1 MADKVLGNEFSNNKK
16 VKLIAGEV
24 YDNMPYTKKAKSYMS
39 QGELEGKKY
48 GNTYSIYLTDPGEV
62 HDGLEASPDTITE
75 YEVPVTLKNKNTS
88 VELDAWNKLGDIESF
103 TNEIAK
109 PRGRKL
115 ARSVEKEVIE
125 DTLPKA
131 FQVVAGSA
139 NFKTLTDMSKALDEV
154 SMAGTKVTF
163 VKPTVAGTI
172 ANGGLANFIPDSIQK
187 EIYGRN
193 YLGEY
198 ANASQVTLPGLP
210 VVKAGASACTI
221 TGTAVSGTD
230 DFSSVVIGYKPI
242 DTVVCAGGKKGEAF
256 TVDGLKV
263 VDVNGM
269 PTDQDY
275 TVILTSDANASNE
288 CSIAP
293 IRATLHDTVSGKKF
307 DNYGNPNAWFDST
320 FTGFDATP
328 VLTSG
333 ASYYVGVCREDDA
346 LAFDTYRFADLPGSE
361 NETVT
366 VDGVSVKMSKYG
378 DGKNMQSLV
387 RLDLPYAAGVPDAR
401 RQSLLY
407 IKK

>member
-1 MADKVLGNEFSNNKK
+1 MADKILGNDFSNNKK

-88 VELDAWNKLGDIESF
+88 IELDAWNKLGDIESF

-131 FQVVAGSA
+131 FQIVEGSA

-172 ANGGLANFIPDSIQK
+172 ANGGLANFIPSEIQSK
-187 EIYGRN
+187 IYKDA
-193 YLGEY
+193 YLGQY
-198 ANASQVTLPGLP
+198 
-210 VVKAGASACTI
+210 AGASVIENNLMPIVEIA
-221 TGTAVSGTD
+221 GDETASFAVANVSG
-230 DFSSVVIGYKPI
+230 IGA
-242 DTVVCAGGKKGEAF
+242 DSATVVGYNVTGF
-256 TVDGLKV
+256 TGSPNTPYKLEGVKIIGLDG
-263 VDVNGM
+263 M
-269 PTDQDY
+269 ETDQDMF
-275 TVILTSDANASNE
+275 VIADKDGKIPEVRLAVQGHNVNNANGWVATGSFTP
-288 CSIAP
+288 S
-293 IRATLHDTVSGKKF
+293 ATLAVASGKYALGQCR
-307 DNYGNPNAWFDST
+307 DEQAV
-320 FTGFDATP
+320 GFDQYKF
-328 VLTSG
+328 S
-333 ASYYVGVCREDDA
+333 
-346 LAFDTYRFADLPGSE
+346 DLPGSE
-361 NETVT
+361 NATETV
-366 VDGVSVKMSKYG
+366 GNVSMKMSTYG
-378 DGKNMQSLV
+378 DGKYMTTLT
-387 RLDLPYAAGVPDAR
+387 RLDLPFAATLPEPR
-401 RQSLLY
+401 RAVVGY
-407 IKK
+407 FKI